1 METAPFYGDVAEAP
15 AGATSVWLDT
25 SDGVRIRAAH
35 WRGGTK
41 GTVLLFPGRTE
52 YIEKYGPAAGEF
64 AARGYA
70 MATLDWRGQG
80 IADRLLD
87 ERAPGHVGRFGDY
100 QRDVA
105 AFMDF
110 VRAEKLP
117 DPCFLIGHSMG
128 GCIGLR
134 SIYDG
139 LAVRAV
145 VFSAPMWGIKM
156 HPLLRPVAWT
166 LSTLAPMLG
175 MGDRLVP
182 STSPMTYVLEAPFEG
197 NVLTRDREM
206 FDFMQRQLTAHPD
219 LAIGGPTLQ
228 WLREALCETR
238 ALARR
243 PSPGLPCLTV
253 LGTEERIVNAPAI
266 HERMGRWPGA
276 EFDLVGN
283 AEHELMMENPGIRK
297 RFYDKS
303 AALFDAHRG

>member
-1 METAPFYGDVAEAP
+1 MEAAPFYDDVAEAP
-15 AGATSVWLDT
+15 AGATSVWLRT

-70 MATLDWRGQG
+70 MAVLDWRGQG

-87 ERAPGHVGRFGDY
+87 ERAPGHVDRFGDY

-105 AFMDF
+105 AFMAF

-117 DPCFLIGHSMG
+117 EPCFLIGHSMG

-139 LAVRAV
+139 
-145 VFSAPMWGIKM
+145 IKM

-166 LSTLAPMLG
+166 LSTLAPMVG

-206 FDFMQRQLTAHPD
+206 FEFMQRQLTTHPD

-228 WLREALCETR
+228 WLREALRETR

-253 LGTEERIVNAPAI
+253 LGLEERIVNAPAI
-266 HERMGRWPGA
+266 HDRMQRWPGA

-283 AEHELMMENPGIRK
+283 AEHELMMESPAIRT
-297 RFYDKS
+297 RFYDKC
-303 AALFDAHRG
+303 AELFESRLD